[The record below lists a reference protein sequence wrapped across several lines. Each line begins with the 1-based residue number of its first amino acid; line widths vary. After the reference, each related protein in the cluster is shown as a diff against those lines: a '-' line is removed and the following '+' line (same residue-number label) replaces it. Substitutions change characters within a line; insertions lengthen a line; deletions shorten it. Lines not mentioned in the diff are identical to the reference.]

1 MQVYSTGDFVLFDG
15 HVNLQIVMQANTAVL
30 NLRGKEVMRQ
40 YIQPANTVEVTGVL
54 VGATL
59 TAQTVV
65 AQTTKDGV

>member
-1 MQVYSTGDFVLFDG
+1 
-15 HVNLQIVMQANTAVL
+15 MQANTAVL